1 MKTGDRLKPQRRWTP
16 TGKRRRAA
24 LAGLIFVA
32 FSGPAPAQDEPT
44 EPPPV
49 PLPHPVRVANEPAA
63 DFAEAASELFGLGP
77 MDGASLTSPEY
88 LVDAAYGRLQA
99 GNVNAAVQ
107 IASAMTDPAG
117 ALLVEWLIAIDGYA
131 GTSAARMAEAAETV
145 IDWPARTLI
154 QIRYEQ
160 AVRRGEPTPEQ
171 AIAAFADEQPVLE
184 PTILLLARSY
194 IAVGRSIDA
203 ADLIARVW
211 RDESFSTE
219 MEEVILT
226 EFADF
231 LSAED
236 HRWRMN
242 RLFYDGE
249 SDAALRTAE
258 LLSEPMQAL
267 AAAWAAVNR
276 NSNNATALLDAV
288 PASVRDE
295 AGYQYARL
303 RQLLRR
309 GEYSN
314 AAALALDAPTDPII
328 LIDPEAWTSQIRDL
342 ARALIERGSEDT
354 AYELLANHP
363 PVDRAETAEVEFL
376 AGWVALRFLGDPNR
390 AIPHFEALS
399 ESSSLPLSQSRAHY
413 WLGRTYQSLDRTAEA
428 QEQYALAAEYHLT
441 FYGQL
446 AAEELGLEQIPLAP
460 EPTPNEEAITHFLD
474 NDIVQSMIWL
484 DGLGRRAEADILA
497 RFLGETLEDPTDI
510 ALLAQLAEARGDY
523 QLALQI
529 GKFAANRGLAV
540 DGIAFS
546 MAALP
551 DYLDSDHAE
560 LALIFAVARQE
571 SAFNN
576 EALSSAGAV
585 GLLQL
590 LPTTAREMAN
600 YVGIPFS
607 EERLSDPAYNAILGG
622 AYLGTMLDRYSGNI
636 ALALAAFNAGLTRA
650 DRWIEVYGDPRRAEI
665 DTVDWIERIPFDE
678 TRNYVQRV
686 IENLQVY
693 RARLGSPELRLAED
707 LGLPN

>member
-1 MKTGDRLKPQRRWTP
+1 MLAGVVSV
-16 TGKRRRAA
+16 AVA
-24 LAGLIFVA
+24 LAVPSL
-32 FSGPAPAQDEPT
+32 AQDT
-44 EPPPV
+44 PPPI
-49 PLPHPVRVANEPAA
+49 PQPHPVRVANEPAA
-63 DFAEAASELFGLGP
+63 DFAEAATELFGLEA
-77 MDGASLTSPEY
+77 MDGAALTSPEY
-88 LVDAAYGRLQA
+88 LIGAAYGRLQA
-99 GNVNAAVQ
+99 GNVSAAVQ
-107 IASAMTDPAG
+107 IASAISDPAG

-131 GTSAARMAEAAETV
+131 GTSATRMAEAAETV
-145 IDWPARTLI
+145 SDWPARTLI

-160 AVRRGEPTPEQ
+160 AVRRGEPAPEE
-171 AIAAFADEQPVLE
+171 AIAALGDAHPILE

-194 IAVGRSIDA
+194 LAVDRPLDA
-203 ADLIARVW
+203 ADLIGRIW
-211 RDESFSTE
+211 REESFSAE
-219 MEEVILT
+219 MEDVIGT
-226 EFADF
+226 EFADL

-249 SDAALRTAE
+249 TDAALRTAD

-276 NSNNATALLDAV
+276 NSGNATVLLDAV
-288 PASVRDE
+288 PTAIRSE

-303 RQLLRR
+303 RQLIRR

-314 AAALALDAPTDPII
+314 AAALALDAPTDPIT
-328 LIDPEAWTSQIRDL
+328 LIDPEAWSRQIRDL
-342 ARALIERGSEDT
+342 ARALIERGGEET
-354 AYELLANHP
+354 AYALLANHP

-376 AGWVALRFLGDPNR
+376 AGWVAFRFLGDPDL

-413 WLGRTYQSLDRTAEA
+413 WLGRTYEALGRSAEA
-428 QEQYALAAEYHLT
+428 EEHYALASAYHLT

-446 AAEELGLEQIPLAP
+446 AAEQLGVEQIPLAP
-460 EPTPNEEAITHFLD
+460 EPIPDEDAIARFLD
-474 NDIVQSMIWL
+474 NDIVQAMIWL

-497 RFLGETLEDPTDI
+497 RYLGETLEAPSDI

-540 DGIAFS
+540 DGVAFS

-551 DYLDSDHAE
+551 DYLDSDHVE

-576 EALSSAGAV
+576 EAMSSAGAV

-590 LPTTAREMAN
+590 LPATAREMAN
-600 YVGIPFS
+600 YVGLPFS

-622 AYLGTMLDRYSGNI
+622 AYLGTMLDRYRGNI
-636 ALALAAFNAGLTRA
+636 ALTLAAFNAGLTRA
-650 DRWIEVYGDPRRAEI
+650 DRWIDVYGDPRLADVDAI
-665 DTVDWIERIPFDE
+665 DWIERIPFDE

-686 IENLQVY
+686 LENLQVY
-693 RARLGSPELRLAED
+693 RARLGSTELRLAED